1 MNIVNKLT
9 FRHLK
14 ENKRR
19 SIITVCGIIISVA
32 MITAVTSS
40 AVSFM
45 GMMGKALE
53 VTGGDWAGV
62 YNNVSAENIDIAK
75 KDKNFDS
82 VIVSRDEGTMIVGD
96 TLNKDNILSVRSQ
109 QPDTYETVK
118 VHLYEGTYPK
128 APNEIVVSN
137 NFITL
142 NQLDWKVGD
151 TISLNSI
158 TRMGEYPSETEGE
171 PPIIMEKTQFE
182 RFATTDTA
190 TVTGSR
196 EYKLV
201 GIINNSISGTLRNY
215 NAVTGLDMSALDKKE
230 NVDIF
235 MQSQNPKMGIAT
247 DFTDLFDQMDKGEDS
262 KMSINGERLAFSGA
276 VLNASAISIYGLAGI
291 IMVLIFIASVVMIYN
306 AFAISIGERSR
317 YLGMLASVG
326 ATKRQKRNTVYF
338 EGAIL
343 GAIGIP
349 LGIISGLAGIGITF
363 KFIDPLMQNMVN
375 DIGETV
381 HMTLKVSLAGILISV
396 LLGAVTIFVS
406 AYVPGRIA
414 SKTTAID
421 AIRKSNQIR
430 VKPKALKTSKLTRK
444 IFGFDG
450 ELAKKNQKRNK
461 KKYNV
466 IAMSLA
472 LSVTLFIGVT
482 AFTNMLTSSLNMVK
496 ITSNSDI
503 NIDTDSEE
511 YSKTIEDYIKS
522 LSGVDSYK
530 KYMATGGV
538 ITATNDTVADY
549 DKLVEMSVVYKD
561 ESGTGQMAMVM
572 QINGLEDEEFKKYCE
587 SNGIDSSEYFDIN
600 APKVVVENEIR
611 IAYYQDN
618 EPKVWVGNPLN
629 VNAGDKLDF
638 SGEVRETNDLTKTAF
653 SVGTVLSKS
662 SEKTPP
668 QKVNVFLPASVLSQ
682 IVAQNNLGVEYKFEI
697 NSSDPLPLY
706 KKIGEAQSA
715 GELGKCYINS
725 PASSEQSSRS
735 MVTIL
740 SVFVYGF
747 ITLMSM
753 VSVTNI
759 FNTIST
765 GMNTRRREFAMLK
778 SVGMTPKAFKK
789 MIYMESVFYG
799 IKALLIGLTC
809 GFLVNLAMYYSVGLT
824 LQMPIAQAFNP
835 WMYLTAVVAVAV
847 VVGTALIYS
856 FRKVKKDNII
866 ETIKSDDN

>member
-40 AVSFM
+40 ATSFM
-45 GMMGKALE
+45 SMMGKATM

-62 YNNVSAENIDIAK
+62 YNNVSAENIETAK

-82 VIVSRDEGTMIVGD
+82 VIVSKDSGAMIVGD
-96 TLNKDNILSVRSQ
+96 TLSGDNMLSVRSQ
-109 QPDTYETVK
+109 QPDTYDAVK
-118 VHLYEGTYPK
+118 VHLYEGNYPK
-128 APNEIVVSN
+128 SPNEIIVNN
-137 NFITL
+137 NFIKL
-142 NQLDWKVGD
+142 NQLDWKIGD

-158 TRMGEYPSETEGE
+158 TRMGEVPGE
-171 PPIIMEKTQFE
+171 NKGDPPVIIEKDQFH
-182 RFATTDTA
+182 RYLSTDTA
-190 TVTGSR
+190 TVTGSQ

-201 GIINNSISGTLRNY
+201 GIINNSLGGTLRNY
-215 NAVTGLDMSALDKKE
+215 NAVVGLDVAALDKSE

-235 MQSQNPKMGIAT
+235 LQSENPKMGIAK
-247 DFTDLFDQMDKGEDS
+247 DFTNLYDQMVKNDNSNQSLNEEYLS
-262 KMSINGERLAFSGA
+262 FSGA
-276 VLNASAISIYGLAGI
+276 VFNAMAISIYGLAGI
-291 IMVLIFIASVVMIYN
+291 IMVLIIIASVVMIYN

-338 EGAIL
+338 EGAII
-343 GAIGIP
+343 GAVGIP
-349 LGIISGLAGIGITF
+349 LGIISGLVGIGITF
-363 KFIDPLMQNMVN
+363 KFIDPLLQSMVN
-375 DIGETV
+375 DIGDEV
-381 HMTLKVSLAGILISV
+381 IHMTLKVSALGILISV
-396 LLGAVTIFVS
+396 LLGVATIFVS

-421 AIRKSNQIR
+421 AIRKTNEIK

-450 ELAKKNQKRNK
+450 ELAKKNLKRNK

-466 IAMSLA
+466 ITLSLA

-482 AFTNMLTSSLNMVK
+482 AFTNMLTSSFNMAKATNIYDISIQAETAEHSKIVNDYVK
-496 ITSNSDI
+496 T
-503 NIDTDSEE
+503 
-511 YSKTIEDYIKS
+511 

-530 KYMATGGV
+530 YYMSTGGAV
-538 ITATNDTVADY
+538 AVNKDMLADY
-549 DKLVEMSVVYKD
+549 DKMVEMAAIYDETGNNQLVV
-561 ESGTGQMAMVM
+561 QL
-572 QINGLEDEEFKKYCE
+572 NGLEDEEFRKYCE
-587 SNGIDSSEYFDIN
+587 SNGIDSSEYFDVN
-600 APKVVVENEIR
+600 APKAVVENEIR
-611 IAYYQDN
+611 QVYYLDN
-618 EPKVWVGNPLN
+618 ETKVWVGNPLS
-629 VNAGDKLDF
+629 VKPGDKLDL
-638 SGEVRETNDLTKTAF
+638 SGEEKETNALKKTAL
-653 SVGTVLSKS
+653 SVGKVLSKS
-662 SEKTPP
+662 SEKIPP
-668 QKVNVFLPASVLSQ
+668 QRVNMYLPMSVLEQ
-682 IVAQNNLGVEYKFEI
+682 IVQRNNLAVSYQYEI
-697 NSSDPLPLY
+697 NSSDPVSLY
-706 KKIGEAQSA
+706 KKIGDAQSA

-725 PASSEQSSRS
+725 PANAEKSSRA

-753 VSVTNI
+753 VSITNI
-759 FNTIST
+759 FNTINT
-765 GMNTRRREFAMLK
+765 GMNARRREFAMLK
-778 SVGMTPKAFKK
+778 SVGMTPKSFKK

-799 IKALLIGLTC
+799 IKALAIGLIC
-809 GFLVNLAMYYSVGLT
+809 GFLVNLAMYYTVGLT
-824 LQMPIAQAFNP
+824 FQMPIAQAFSP
-835 WMYLTAVVAVAV
+835 IMYLIAIVAVAV
-847 VVGTALIYS
+847 VVAAALLYS